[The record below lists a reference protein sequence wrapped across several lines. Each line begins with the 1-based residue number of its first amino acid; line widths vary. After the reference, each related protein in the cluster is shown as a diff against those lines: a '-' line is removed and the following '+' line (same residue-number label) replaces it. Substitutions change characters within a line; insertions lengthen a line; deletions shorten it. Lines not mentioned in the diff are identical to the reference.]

1 MHQSEGKKK
10 IDLGSIVGPIVRSE
24 TDVESKQISLSNN
37 NSSFAL
43 VIPGSNNFL
52 LFFFMLA
59 IIIIII
65 AVLLFI

>member
-52 LFFFMLA
+52 LFFLE
-59 IIIIII
+59 
-65 AVLLFI
+65 